1 MNKERIVFTRTRIAA
16 TVATLLLAAS
26 WTGVTGGTATA
37 AKTRSVSPSAGA
49 SCVPGGAPRNP
60 AKTVAALRK
69 PDSQG
74 KYDAIFRCLGKYRT
88 NMPGWDKEAKGYVY
102 LAPDAGPLDKVFAQ
116 ALMQLWQGKH
126 WYTRADGGYIYNRMF
141 DDRQTWYHRVAWTQ
155 NSLLDDRPAIF
166 VDASPVP
173 GIDNIRMVQPGV
185 YLGITMT
192 DGVHPIWGPGSKVT
206 IPRGIAHG
214 FFVLDFHHTAVT
226 RSECP
231 LCTPHDQEG
240 P

>member
-1 MNKERIVFTRTRIAA
+1 MFRRTRIAA
-16 TVATLLLAAS
+16 TVASLLLAAS
-26 WTGVTGGTATA
+26 LTGLPGSTAMAT
-37 AKTRSVSPSAGA
+37 KSPSHSRSAGA
-49 SCVPGGAPRNP
+49 SCVPGGDPQRP
-60 AKTVAALRK
+60 AKTVAALRR
-69 PDSQG
+69 PDSQA

-126 WYTRADGGYIYNRMF
+126 WYTRTDGGYIYNRMF
-141 DDRQTWYHRVAWTQ
+141 DDRETWYHRVAWTRAT
-155 NSLLDDRPAIF
+155 LLDDRPAIF

-173 GIDNIRMVQPGV
+173 GVDNIRMVQPGV

-192 DGVHPIWGPGSKVT
+192 DGVHPIWGPKSQLTV
-206 IPRGIAHG
+206 PRGVAHG
-214 FFVLDFHHTAVT
+214 FFVLDFNDTAVT
-226 RSECP
+226 QSECP
-231 LCTPHDQEG
+231 LCTPHDHEG